1 MKTAIPLFFIFTLF
15 LNGCSN
21 RQKPEKQPGTT
32 VADSI
37 EIIQQP
43 YENSPGVT
51 EYEIPV
57 LRGTKIRH
65 GIQKRYYQHG
75 SLYSEIPYV
84 RGKRNGTAFTY
95 YQAVPGVKPVVWKEQ
110 PYVNDTL
117 HGICKRYHRSGKI
130 QAEYEYK
137 KGLAAVGITEFT
149 ESGKPVKTPELILS
163 KAKTGQYYFI
173 SAKLSD
179 NTKNVNY
186 YLGDLV
192 EGKYFPENLKGL
204 QVRNGVGEVLVPAD
218 SKSVTITAVY
228 FSDYRN
234 QVILSKTI
242 LM

>member
-1 MKTAIPLFFIFTLF
+1 MKTVVSLFFIFALF

-21 RQKPEKQPGTT
+21 RQKPEKLPGKT

-43 YENSPGVT
+43 YENSPGAT

-117 HGICKRYHRSGKI
+117 HGTCKRYHRSGKI

-137 KGLAAVGITEFT
+137 KGLAAVGMTEYT

-204 QVRNGVGEVLVPAD
+204 QVRNGVGEVLVPAN

-234 QVILSKTI
+234 QVIISKTI
-242 LM
+242 QL